1 MIVEDDGG
9 NALTAPGGAASAI
22 VGGLSGGETAA
33 VVIFVLLGVC
43 CAAGCALCVLQ
54 GRIKYSSA
62 KGVTH
67 AFIHLPGRFEAP
79 DTPPPP
85 LTAAGQWAWLRGR
98 GWPAPAV
105 GEATSTKEE
114 DLPGPRRV
122 PTAGEMRR
130 WSTPKPKARDG
141 DAGVLISARL

>member
-1 MIVEDDGG
+1 M
-9 NALTAPGGAASAI
+9 
-22 VGGLSGGETAA
+22 
-33 VVIFVLLGVC
+33 LLGVC
-43 CAAGCALCVLQ
+43 CAAGCALCVLRV
-54 GRIKYSSA
+54 GIKYSSA

-98 GWPAPAV
+98 GWPALAV

-114 DLPGPRRV
+114 DRWPRRC
-122 PTAGEMRR
+122 RR
-130 WSTPKPKARDG
+130 RERRQGTPAKARDG
-141 DAGVLISARL
+141 DAGVPISARL